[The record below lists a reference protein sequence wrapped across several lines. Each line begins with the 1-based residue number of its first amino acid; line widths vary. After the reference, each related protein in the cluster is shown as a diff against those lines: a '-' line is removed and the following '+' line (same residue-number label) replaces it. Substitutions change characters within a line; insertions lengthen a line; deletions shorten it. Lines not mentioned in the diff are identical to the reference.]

1 MEPEKR
7 KVYPGNQTHDSKGN
21 TIDPN
26 YTNGL
31 LAALNMTT
39 AGADYLMNQDK
50 QPVGFYIIPLTAG
63 VINVQL
69 LDQTGS
75 ESYQFSAAE
84 VDAYLGRPFEGR
96 VKKIIKTGT
105 TVTGIKVVW

>member
-1 MEPEKR
+1 
-7 KVYPGNQTHDSKGN
+7 
-21 TIDPN
+21 
-26 YTNGL
+26 
-31 LAALNMTT
+31 MTVAVT
-39 AGADYLMNQDK
+39 DYLMNQDK

-69 LDQTGS
+69 LDQTGT
-75 ESYQFSAAE
+75 ESYQYSSAE

-96 VKKIIKTGT
+96 VKKIVKVGT